1 MNRTDR
7 GSASVVKVKLKSLFS
22 AAPCRLVRPPR
33 TVTFTEVPKSNF
45 AEGLNT
51 TSVGVFPCPT
61 VPARIG
67 AGELVAWIE
76 RKLLTAAGLTARLNA
91 RVIPL
96 SSGIAALPF
105 PGLVLTT
112 VRVTACL
119 GSATVVTP
127 TGLAVGPALTFLVA
141 DPCNGWWE
149 RDWR

>member
-1 MNRTDR
+1 M
-7 GSASVVKVKLKSLFS
+7 
-22 AAPCRLVRPPR
+22 
-33 TVTFTEVPKSNF
+33 TFTEVPKSNF

-51 TSVGVFPCPT
+51 TSVGALPCATAPAT
-61 VPARIG
+61 VG

-76 RKLLTAAGLTARLNA
+76 RKLLTVAGLTARLNA

-127 TGLAVGPALTFLVA
+127 TGTAVGAAFRFRVA
-141 DPCNGWWE
+141 DCGKE
-149 RDWR
+149 